1 MCRAQFELD
10 DASEADVICSGR
22 SSRTPSPD
30 ERETDLISD
39 ETLGLGHEGRTPP
52 RNSFFLTVPFPN
64 WVNFSY
70 TAFNKHNAMRRHRP
84 QHRHPNPFGP
94 HPNSDPSAPP
104 ATKSYEQKDGEP
116 NAGLP
121 ELEKKGTLTATQD
134 TLTEEAREHIPK
146 ARRRTHTPRYQ
157 ETRTVTPHT
166 ASAPWDDQRLLDLP
180 YDNPFYSRAID
191 DALWLPRNPLGL
203 LDLDDTIYLR
213 VSITVDQSASRL
225 GSWIGF
231 GGSPVAE
238 AVSGTPTSDA
248 ASPGVGFSSTAA
260 CLPVDVQDVDGT
272 EEIALPPI
280 IAQRVQAG
288 GKEVEHET
296 LTRPRGLSFSRR
308 TSSGDRS
315 VRSTGRSTPRRPS
328 ILDFSPPTLYR
339 SSSSSSQSRA
349 RSGSQMSAPQES
361 PPRFIEKGKSA
372 ERSSIQLRPDAHAQA
387 DFVAANATASRI
399 SLTSRPGLPRTQ
411 TITTAQAI
419 LHEVLEE
426 EREAFRNR
434 VEEEIAEAGTKKR
447 SWFSWLYW
455 RSE

>member
-10 DASEADVICSGR
+10 DASEADVICNGH
-22 SSRTPSPD
+22 SSRIPSPD

-39 ETLGLGHEGRTPP
+39 ETLGQRHEDNTPP

-70 TAFNKHNAMRRHRP
+70 TAFNNRHAMRRHRP
-84 QHRHPNPFGP
+84 QYRHPNPFGP
-94 HPNSDPSAPP
+94 RRNSDPSAPP
-104 ATKSYEQKDGEP
+104 ATMPHQQKDGES
-116 NAGLP
+116 NAGLL
-121 ELEKKGTLTATQD
+121 ELEKEGTLIATQD
-134 TLTEEAREHIPK
+134 TLTEEAREHIPR
-146 ARRRTHTPRYQ
+146 ARRRTHTPRHQ
-157 ETRTVTPHT
+157 ETRTVTPHP
-166 ASAPWDDQRLLDLP
+166 ASAPWDDQRLPDLP

-203 LDLDDTIYLR
+203 LNLDDTVDLR

-225 GSWIGF
+225 GSWIGI

-248 ASPGVGFSSTAA
+248 TSPGAGFSSTAA
-260 CLPVDVQDVDGT
+260 YLPVDVQDMDGT
-272 EEIALPPI
+272 EEIALPSI

-288 GKEVEHET
+288 GKEVEHAT

-308 TSSGDRS
+308 TISGDRS

-328 ILDFSPPTLYR
+328 ILDFSPPALYR

-349 RSGSQMSAPQES
+349 RSGSQMSTPQDL
-361 PPRFIEKGKSA
+361 PPGFIENRKSA
-372 ERSSIQLRPDAHAQA
+372 EQGSTQLRPDAHAQA
-387 DFVAANATASRI
+387 DFVAANVTSSRV

-426 EREAFRNR
+426 EREAFHNR
-434 VEEEIAEAGTKKR
+434 VEEEVAEAGAKQK